1 MAHGERAEM
10 HGHRM
15 FDREY
20 WSRRCPI
27 PHGMTWGKVS
37 KRLTHRAE
45 RNETRKVER
54 EALTSPSLPAE
65 N

>member
-1 MAHGERAEM
+1 M

-37 KRLTHRAE
+37 KLLTHRAE